1 MSCCGNKRAS
11 LSQATQ
17 LRTSRGLSAPPANG
31 LVVRI
36 DPVVILEYIGQ
47 STLSLTGGFTNRLYH
62 WPGRGKTQA
71 VDERDLGGMRLHL
84 DQLRRVR

>member
-1 MSCCGNKRAS
+1 MSCCGSKRAS

-17 LRTSRGLSAPPANG
+17 TPTSPGLSALPANG
-31 LVVRI
+31 LAVRI
-36 DPVVILEYIGQ
+36 DPVVFLEYIGP
-47 STLSLTGGFTNRLYH
+47 STLSMTGGFTGRRYH
-62 WPGRGKTQA
+62 WAESGKTQA